1 MTLQNFYL
9 FCFLVGF
16 LWSLLS
22 LLVGHLNIDLPFHD
36 AGHFGD
42 AGMHDTGG
50 IADGLAH
57 DGSGFDQGHAGGD
70 VQESVAHHMRAAS
83 VSPLNL
89 GTIAAFLAWFGGA
102 GYLLTAY
109 SSIWFVWALLLSIA
123 SGVVGASVIF
133 WFLAKVLVGHERN
146 LDPADY
152 RMTGVLG
159 HVSSSI
165 REKGTG
171 EIIYSQEGTRH
182 TCGARSD
189 DGKPIEKG
197 TEILVTRYQ
206 KGIAYVRRWDEFSK
220 SE

>member
-1 MTLQNFYL
+1 
-9 FCFLVGF
+9 
-16 LWSLLS
+16 LLHHHG
-22 LLVGHLNIDLPFHD
+22 LHDIGHLHD
-36 AGHFGD
+36 AGQHGHLPHS
-42 AGMHDTGG
+42 GHTGEYVRQG
-50 IADGLAH
+50 ADHAH
-57 DGSGFDQGHAGGD
+57 EVGGS
-70 VQESVAHHMRAAS
+70 EKIRAAS

-109 SSIWFVWALLLSIA
+109 STLWFVWALLFSILTGLA
-123 SGVVGASVIF
+123 GASVVF
-133 WFLAKVLVGHERN
+133 LFLAKVLVGRERN

-159 HVSSSI
+159 HVSSPI

-171 EIIYSQEGTRH
+171 EIIYSQEGTRR
-182 TCGARSD
+182 TCGARSE
-189 DGKPIEKG
+189 DGTAIAKG

-206 KGIAYVRRWDEFSK
+206 DGIAYVRAWEEFAK